1 MPSSE
6 HAEIVIDD
14 IPDVDMTS
22 EETLAD
28 VVELHETVTES
39 YYMRNSG
46 LLPRLE
52 NATASDYSRAVLPS
66 PIAAEPDT
74 IVTRVK
80 DLISARRPAWRS

>member
-1 MPSSE
+1 MPTSE
-6 HAEIVIDD
+6 HAEV
-14 IPDVDMTS
+14 VVEVTS
-22 EETLAD
+22 EEMFAD
-28 VVELHETVTES
+28 VDDLSDTVTET

-52 NATASDYSRAVLPS
+52 SATASDYSRAVLPS

>member
-6 HAEIVIDD
+6 HAEVVV
-14 IPDVDMTS
+14 DVTS
-22 EETLAD
+22 EEMFAD
-28 VVELHETVTES
+28 VDELSDTVTES

-52 NATASDYSRAVLPS
+52 SATASDYGRAVLPS

>member
-1 MPSSE
+1 MPGSE
-6 HAEIVIDD
+6 PAEVVVDVIF
-14 IPDVDMTS
+14 

-28 VVELHETVTES
+28 VVEPSETVTES
-39 YYMRNSG
+39 YYSRNSG

-52 NATASDYSRAVLPS
+52 SATASDYSRAVLPS
-66 PIAAEPDT
+66 PIAADPDT

>member
-1 MPSSE
+1 MPGSE
-6 HAEIVIDD
+6 YAEVV
-14 IPDVDMTS
+14 VDAIS

-28 VVELHETVTES
+28 VVEPSETATES
-39 YYMRNSG
+39 YYSRNSG

-52 NATASDYSRAVLPS
+52 SATASDYSREVLPS
-66 PIAAEPDT
+66 PIAADPDT